1 MLGARHRVKRKE
13 FDMSRRYFGTDG
25 IRGKVGE
32 PPITPDFVLRLGYAA
47 GKVLAGTDRGTQ
59 SSARPTV
66 LIGKDTRVS
75 GYMLEAALEAGFS
88 AAGIDVMLAG
98 PMPTPGVAY
107 LTRALRLAAGVVI
120 SASHNPYYDN
130 GIKFFS
136 SDGNKLPDDVELAI
150 EEQLEQPMTCAPS
163 ERLGKA
169 RRLDD
174 AAGRYI
180 EFCKSTFPAAFDMRG
195 LKVVID
201 CAHGAA
207 YHIAPPVFHEL
218 GAEVISVGVSPNGF
232 NINDGFGAT
241 APDALVRA
249 VRANHADLGIAL
261 DGDAD
266 RVQIVDASGRLYNGD
281 ELLYVLV
288 KDRITTDGRVPGA
301 VGTLMTNLA
310 VEVALQRLGVEFV
323 RAPVGDRYVL
333 EQLRERGWQLGAE
346 GSGHILSL
354 DRHTTGDGIVSALLV
369 LAAIKRSGKTL
380 EQLLDDVVL
389 FPQTLINVRMRPGA
403 DWKGNGAIRDAI
415 AIAESALGKTGR
427 VLIRA
432 SGTEPV
438 LRVMVE
444 ARHAVDAAGHAET
457 IANVVRAAAGA

>member
-1 MLGARHRVKRKE
+1 MA
-13 FDMSRRYFGTDG
+13 RRYFGTDG

-32 PPITPDFVLRLGYAA
+32 GPITPEFVLRLGYAA
-47 GKVLAGTDRGTQ
+47 GKVLVGADRWARTGT
-59 SSARPTV
+59 RPTV

-88 AAGIDVMLAG
+88 AAGVDVMLAG
-98 PMPTPGVAY
+98 PMPTPGIAY

-136 SDGNKLPDDVELAI
+136 ADGNKLPDEVESQI
-150 EEQLEQPMTCAPS
+150 EEHLELPLACAAS
-163 ERLGKA
+163 EQLGKA

-180 EFCKSTFPAAFDMRG
+180 EFCKSTFPAAFDLRG
-195 LKVVID
+195 LKLVVD

-207 YHIAPPVFHEL
+207 YDVAPHVFHEL
-218 GAEVISVGVSPNGF
+218 GAEIIPIGVAPNGF
-232 NINDGFGAT
+232 NINDGVGAT

-266 RVQIVDASGRLYNGD
+266 RLQVVDAAGRLYNGD

-288 KDRITTDGRVPGA
+288 KDRIATDGKVEGA
-301 VGTLMTNLA
+301 VGTLMTNMA
-310 VEVALQRLGVEFV
+310 VEVALQAAGVKFV
-323 RAPVGDRYVL
+323 RAAVGDRYVL
-333 EQLRERGWQLGAE
+333 EQLREHGWQLGAE

-354 DRHTTGDGIVSALLV
+354 DRHSTGDGIVSALLV
-369 LAAIKRSGKTL
+369 LAAMKRSDKTL
-380 EQLLDDVVL
+380 AELLDGVTL
-389 FPQTLINVRMRPGA
+389 FPQKLINVRMKPDA
-403 DWKGNGAIRDAI
+403 DWKSSDAIRGAIASAEDA
-415 AIAESALGKTGR
+415 LNGRGR

-444 ARHAVDAAGHAET
+444 AEHADDALRHAES
-457 IANVVRAAAGA
+457 IAAAVKQATA

>member
-1 MLGARHRVKRKE
+1 MA
-13 FDMSRRYFGTDG
+13 RRYFGTDG

-32 PPITPDFVLRLGYAA
+32 GPITPEFVLRLGYAA
-47 GKVLAGTDRGTQ
+47 GKVLVGADRWARTGT
-59 SSARPTV
+59 RPTV

-88 AAGIDVMLAG
+88 AAGVDVMLAG
-98 PMPTPGVAY
+98 PMPTPGIAY

-136 SDGNKLPDDVELAI
+136 ADGNKLPDDVESQI
-150 EEQLEQPMTCAPS
+150 EEQLELPLACAAS
-163 ERLGKA
+163 EQLGKA

-180 EFCKSTFPAAFDMRG
+180 EFCKSTFPATFDLRG
-195 LKVVID
+195 LKLVVD

-207 YHIAPPVFHEL
+207 YDVAPHVFHEL
-218 GAEVISVGVSPNGF
+218 GAEVIPIGVAPNGF
-232 NINDGFGAT
+232 NINDGVGAT

-266 RVQIVDASGRLYNGD
+266 RLQVVDAAGRLYNGD

-288 KDRITTDGRVPGA
+288 RDRIATDGKVEGA
-301 VGTLMTNLA
+301 VGTLMTNMA
-310 VEVALQRLGVEFV
+310 VEVALQAAGVKFV
-323 RAPVGDRYVL
+323 RAAVGDRYVL
-333 EQLRERGWQLGAE
+333 EQLREHGWQLGAE

-354 DRHTTGDGIVSALLV
+354 DRHSTGDGIVSALLV
-369 LAAIKRSGKTL
+369 LAAMKRSDKTL
-380 EQLLDDVVL
+380 AELLDGVTL
-389 FPQTLINVRMRPGA
+389 FPQKLINVRMKPDA
-403 DWKGNGAIRDAI
+403 DWKGSDAIRRAI
-415 AIAESALGKTGR
+415 ASAEDALNGRGR

-444 ARHAVDAAGHAET
+444 AEQVDDAVRHAEA
-457 IANVVRAAAGA
+457 IAAAVTHATA